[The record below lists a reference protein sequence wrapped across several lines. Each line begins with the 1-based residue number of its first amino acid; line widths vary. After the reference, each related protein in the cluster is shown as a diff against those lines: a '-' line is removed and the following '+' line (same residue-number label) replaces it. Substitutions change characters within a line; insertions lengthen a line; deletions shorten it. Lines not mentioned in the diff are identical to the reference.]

1 MGHALAFRSYR
12 RHTVRMKAAVSIPD
26 PVFKAA
32 DKLAHRM
39 GVTRSRLYSVALQR
53 FVQEHDDD
61 AITAKLNE
69 VYSKEESAL
78 DPVLQSIQARSVKKT
93 KWK

>member
-1 MGHALAFRSYR
+1 
-12 RHTVRMKAAVSIPD
+12 MKAAVSIPD

-61 AITAKLNE
+61 AITAKVNE
-69 VYSKEESAL
+69 VYSTEESAL
-78 DPVLQSIQARSVKKT
+78 DPVLQSIQARSVKKE

>member
-1 MGHALAFRSYR
+1 
-12 RHTVRMKAAVSIPD
+12 MKAAVSIPD

-32 DKLAHRM
+32 DKLAQRM

-69 VYSKEESAL
+69 VYSTEESAL

>member
-1 MGHALAFRSYR
+1 
-12 RHTVRMKAAVSIPD
+12 MKAAVSIPD

-32 DKLAHRM
+32 DELAQRM
-39 GVTRSRLYSVALQR
+39 GVSRSRLYSVALQR

-69 VYSKEESAL
+69 VHSAEESAL
-78 DPVLQSIQARSVKKT
+78 DPILQSIQSRSVRKKDS
-93 KWK
+93 WK